1 MKAER
6 SKCCKIF
13 LQVVR
18 SCQVISQHEAGVEFV
33 YHRGLSANHRFV
45 RDSDPS
51 DCAFYVLIGSEVHS
65 IVTHT
70 LRKKLTLAIVITS
83 KRSCHKNS

>member
-1 MKAER
+1 MKAAR

-18 SCQVISQHEAGVEFV
+18 SCQVISHHEAGVEFV
-33 YHRGLSANHRFV
+33 CRRGLSANNRFV
-45 RDSDPS
+45 RDSYLS
-51 DCAFYVLIGSEVHS
+51 DCAFCVLISSEVRS

-83 KRSCHKNS
+83 KRSSHKNS